1 MRREIPV
8 RGEYQERELREHC
21 ALVAVRLRVPTSD
34 AFMLT
39 AFGLDALQ
47 HRGEE
52 GAGIAWHPALDGDI
66 ASTRGDGLRPQAL
79 PNNEL
84 LSLGPTSSIIGHT
97 RYATSGARDVDKD
110 RNRQPFVFRDF
121 AIAHNGNDPT
131 IPTQGYSRE
140 TPTSDTYAIGERIAQ
155 EDPNLPL
162 SKRISRVLHTLNGA
176 YMLTFLDSDGRIYIA
191 SDPWGF
197 KPGVVGLLP
206 DDAGAMFASE
216 TIALD
221 KAGAQ
226 YIEKVERGRLY
237 ELTPDGIHELWRDPR
252 TDQYPSASCSF
263 ESVYFQDPNSRDDRE
278 RSNRMVRQSLG
289 VSIARRWQSKVGGA
303 VDADLVIPVPNS
315 GNDYALG
322 LANHLNLPYNPAIGK
337 NRYGGRNFI
346 KPETPEQR
354 VESALRSFGF
364 DRAIIHGRKLIIVDD
379 SIVRGFTTQGI
390 IGALFELGA
399 KEITLVSGMPPV
411 TDPCHWGIDMSK
423 HEELLFHKLGGRE
436 DPEGFPARV
445 AEWLAPGKPLSVRF
459 QDVNDYLSVIQRLD
473 PNTTHFIETSG
484 GCYHCVSGVVP
495 LGVKTP

>member
-21 ALVAVRLRVPTSD
+21 ALVAVRLRTPSHD
-34 AFMLT
+34 AFT
-39 AFGLDALQ
+39 RTVFGLDALQ

-52 GAGIAWHPALDGDI
+52 GAGVAWHLADGDI
-66 ASTRGDGLRPQAL
+66 GYLRGDGLRPQAL
-79 PNNEL
+79 PTEAL
-84 LSLGPTSSIIGHT
+84 QTVGSTSAIIGHT
-97 RYATSGARDVDKD
+97 RYATSGDRAADKQN
-110 RNRQPFVFRDF
+110 NRQPFVFRDF
-121 AIAHNGNDPT
+121 AVAHNGNVPT

-162 SKRISRVLHTLNGA
+162 SKRVSRVLHTLNGA

-206 DDAGAMFASE
+206 DDVGAIFASE

-221 KAGAQ
+221 KAGAR
-226 YIEKVERGRLY
+226 YIERVERGRLY

-252 TDQYPSASCSF
+252 ADQLPSANCSF
-263 ESVYFQDPNSRDDRE
+263 EPVYFQDPNSRDERD
-278 RSNRMVRQSLG
+278 RSNRRVRQSLG
-289 VSIARRWQSKVGGA
+289 VTIAQRWQSEVGGA
-303 VDADLVIPVPNS
+303 IDADLVVPVPNS

-322 LANHLNLPYNPAIGK
+322 LANQLNLPYDPAIGK

-364 DRAIIHGRKLIIVDD
+364 DRAAIANRRLVVVDD

-390 IGALFELGA
+390 IGALFELEA

-436 DPEGFPARV
+436 DPEGFPTRV

-459 QDVNDYLSVIQRLD
+459 QNRNDYISVIRRLD
-473 PNTTHFIETSG
+473 PNIAHAVETSG
-484 GCYHCVSGVVP
+484 GCFHCVSGVVP